1 MERYFNIAGPCI
13 LGEHHRIPALERQP
27 GTARFI
33 DRKRSFVIHAAA
45 ALLLAFA
52 AAPAVRADTVVFNG
66 VTWTFTVEGDGS
78 ATLMG
83 ANPAKG
89 VLKIPGALSG
99 RTVKAIGTQAFYGKD
114 ALVSVVVPSSVKTIF
129 EKAFENCDELKSVTL
144 GSGVSDIK
152 DFAFRGC
159 GKLSSLTVP
168 GNVKIIRDEA
178 FSGCVG
184 LTSLTLGEGVES
196 IGNEAFS
203 GCVGLQS
210 VAIPASVT
218 HLGLGSFWYCTG
230 LKAINVA
237 PGNATYA
244 SEEGVVFSKD
254 KSRLI
259 DYPCGKTGPCG
270 IPDGV
275 TRIQSYAFFHCAWV
289 TQVRIPPSV
298 TSVGDNAFLECGGLH
313 TLIVPLTWVS
323 TGKLDAAGVP
333 AGCNIMYS
341 ATIILPKT
349 VWRFHSPTYNGHFYT
364 IDEDEK
370 ASLAANDHNWEFEGP
385 AYRAHETKTLGTV
398 ALHRFY
404 SAAYKGHFYTID
416 EAEKDSLIANNPNWT
431 YEGRAYYV
439 YPSEGDGLVPVHRF
453 WSARYHHH
461 FFTTDE
467 AEKNDI
473 VAHDKNWKYE
483 GIAFYAIPATEA
495 LQAQSLAPP
504 PKSLAIGV
512 AAGNGEDH
520 VDAGD
525 SGDAIGS
532 GNSATIGNV
541 HESTRATAVP
551 KTLFDGWRL
560 LAIPGGT
567 EIAPDDAVVVG
578 DLLIETLMEEPR
590 EEEEPGV
597 DEHEKIWEG
606 EVADFRFTLPD
617 GAFTAQLWDGET
629 LLDMQNVEGFFDFD
643 IAASGAWY
651 NLRIL
656 DAWGGELLTLWLR
669 AE

>member
-1 MERYFNIAGPCI
+1 MKTTSI
-13 LGEHHRIPALERQP
+13 L
-27 GTARFI
+27 
-33 DRKRSFVIHAAA
+33 AAA

-52 AAPAVRADTVVFNG
+52 AETAVRADTVVFNG

-78 ATLMG
+78 ATITG

-99 RTVKAIGTQAFYGKD
+99 RTVKAIGGQAFYGKG
-114 ALVSVVVPSSVKTIF
+114 ALVSVVVPAGVKTIY

-159 GKLSSLTVP
+159 GKLSSLMVP
-168 GNVKIIRDEA
+168 GNVKTIRDEA

-184 LTSLTLGEGVES
+184 LTSLTLAEGVES

-259 DYPCGKTGPCG
+259 DYPCGKTGPCV

-275 TRIQSYAFFHCAWV
+275 TRIQVYAFFHCAWV
-289 TQVRIPPSV
+289 PQVRIPPSV
-298 TSVGDNAFLECGGLH
+298 ASVGDNAFLECGGLQ
-313 TLIVPLTWVS
+313 TLIVPITWVS
-323 TGKLDAAGVP
+323 TGKLDDAGVP
-333 AGCNIMYS
+333 AGCNVMYS
-341 ATIILPKT
+341 ATIILPTT
-349 VWRFHSPTYNGHFYT
+349 VWRFHSPTYKGHFYT

-370 ASLAANDHNWEFEGP
+370 DDLIANNPNWAFEGP

-416 EAEKDSLIANNPNWT
+416 EAEKDSLIANNRNWS

-439 YPSEGDGLVPVHRF
+439 YPSAGDGLVPVHRF
-453 WSARYHHH
+453 WSARYRHH
-461 FFTTDE
+461 FYTTDE
-467 AEKNDI
+467 AEKDNLI
-473 VAHDKNWKYE
+473 ATNPNWKYE
-483 GIAFYAIPATEA
+483 GVAFYALPAEDGAAQMRATANEQCEMRNAQCEA
-495 LQAQSLAPP
+495 LQ
-504 PKSLAIGV
+504 GG
-512 AAGNGEDH
+512 AGSDATDIDDEEDNT
-520 VDAGD
+520 
-525 SGDAIGS
+525 GS
-532 GNSATIGNV
+532 IGNTGNTDV
-541 HESTRATAVP
+541 
-551 KTLFDGWRL
+551 
-560 LAIPGGT
+560 
-567 EIAPDDAVVVG
+567 
-578 DLLIETLMEEPR
+578 IETLAPWALAANAQCVMRNAQGRAVDWWEPVAVPGETEVGGVIVEARADMPDAEELASRVAGAP
-590 EEEEPGV
+590 PA
-597 DEHEKIWEG
+597 DEL
-606 EVADFRFTLPD
+606 ALRLSLPD
-617 GAFTAQLWDGET
+617 GVFAATLWSAAEGTVAEETA
-629 LLDMQNVEGFFDFD
+629 EGVFDFELPAD
-643 IAASGAWY
+643 GVWHW
-651 NLRIL
+651 LRVR
-656 DAWGGELLTLWLR
+656 DGSEDDFSVWLR

>member
-1 MERYFNIAGPCI
+1 MKTPPI
-13 LGEHHRIPALERQP
+13 LA
-27 GTARFI
+27 
-33 DRKRSFVIHAAA
+33 AAA

-89 VLKIPGALSG
+89 VLKIPGMLSG
-99 RTVKAIGTQAFYGKD
+99 RTVKAIGSQAFYGKD
-114 ALVSVVVPSSVKTIF
+114 ALVSVFVPAGVKTIF

-159 GKLSSLTVP
+159 GKISSLTVP
-168 GNVKIIRDEA
+168 GNVKTIRDEA

-184 LTSLTLGEGVES
+184 LTSLTLGQGVES
-196 IGNEAFS
+196 IGNKAFS

-218 HLGLGSFWYCTG
+218 HLGLGAFWYCTG

-254 KSRLI
+254 KSRLV
-259 DYPCGKTGPCG
+259 DYPCGKTGPCV

-298 TSVGDNAFLECGGLH
+298 AFVGDNAFLECGGLQ
-313 TLIVPLTWVS
+313 TLIVPITWVS
-323 TGKLDAAGVP
+323 TDKLDDAGVSS
-333 AGCNIMYS
+333 GCNIMYS

-349 VWRFHSPTYNGHFYT
+349 VWRFHSPTYKGHFYT
-364 IDEDEK
+364 IDEAEK
-370 ASLAANDHNWEFEGP
+370 DSLVANSPNWEFEGA

-416 EAEKDSLIANNPNWT
+416 EAEKDSLVANNRNWS

-439 YPSEGDGLVPVHRF
+439 YPSDGDGLVPVHRF
-453 WSARYHHH
+453 WSARYRHH
-461 FFTTDE
+461 FYTTNVE
-467 AEKNDI
+467 EKDNLI
-473 VAHDKNWKYE
+473 ATNPNWKYE
-483 GIAFYAIPATEA
+483 GVAFYALPTQETSQAANSGAPDGALSLFRRAVPLPEEGGGEAAWTLEANGGAVVAVPGTTEIGAMVVETRADAPDADELPGDDPTIRNPDNPA
-495 LQAQSLAPP
+495 
-504 PKSLAIGV
+504 
-512 AAGNGEDH
+512 
-520 VDAGD
+520 
-525 SGDAIGS
+525 SGDA
-532 GNSATIGNV
+532 
-541 HESTRATAVP
+541 
-551 KTLFDGWRL
+551 DG
-560 LAIPGGT
+560 LA
-567 EIAPDDAVVVG
+567 
-578 DLLIETLMEEPR
+578 LHL
-590 EEEEPGV
+590 
-597 DEHEKIWEG
+597 
-606 EVADFRFTLPD
+606 TLPD
-617 GAFTAQLWDGET
+617 GVFGATLWSAADGTVAEEAAEGAF
-629 LLDMQNVEGFFDFD
+629 GFELPANGVGHWLRVRD
-643 IAASGAWY
+643 AA
-651 NLRIL
+651 NE
-656 DAWGGELLTLWLR
+656 DAPDAFSVWLR